1 MNLDCDLQDSN
12 LGGGGG
18 GGGMAHDGMVK
29 MVEWFWIFVHG
40 KSS

>member
-18 GGGMAHDGMVK
+18 GGGGHDGMVK
-29 MVEWFWIFVHG
+29 VVEWFWIFVHD
-40 KSS
+40 KSN